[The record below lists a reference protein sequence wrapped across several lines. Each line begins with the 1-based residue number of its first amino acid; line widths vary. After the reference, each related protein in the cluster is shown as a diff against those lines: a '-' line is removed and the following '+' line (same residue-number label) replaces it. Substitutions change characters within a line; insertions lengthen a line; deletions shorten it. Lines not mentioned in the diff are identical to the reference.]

1 LGLSQAVV
9 AERAGLTQTYL
20 SKIEHAKVD
29 PRISTLQDVAR
40 AEGLEIVLVP
50 IELLPAIR
58 SILSGD
64 PKPDG
69 RRLFEVDG

>member
-1 LGLSQAVV
+1 VV
-9 AERAGLTQTYL
+9 AKRAGLTQTYL

-50 IELLPAIR
+50 IELVPAVR
-58 SILSGD
+58 AMLSGD
-64 PKPDG
+64 PKTDS
-69 RRLFEVDG
+69 RRLFEVDD